1 MSKMNSKTFCLAPWV
16 GTCVESTGKLVPCCN
31 WSGVSDT
38 NFRDFDSWINSDY
51 LQDIRKRMYQGE
63 KISQCDICWKDES
76 VGKQSLR
83 KIYNLEF
90 SRFSNRDYINKN
102 WQVTDSIC
110 ALDLKL
116 GNLCNLKCV
125 MCTPSSSSQLLTE
138 YKANVTKFNSLTG
151 YSVNFLNKDF
161 SWPLTD
167 DFKKFLSKFQN
178 QIKWI
183 KFTGGEPTII
193 PHVLDVLD
201 DIDCTSGVTVS
212 FTTNATKLDQK
223 FVDKIKKFGTVWLSV
238 SLEGIEEH
246 NDQIRFLSHWKEVE
260 KNILSVYNLPNVYF
274 SVNHVLQ
281 CFSVRTLIPLFQ
293 WCEKYQ
299 IPLRILKL
307 SKPNYLSLDAV
318 DANTINK
325 FADRLKELN
334 LTTNQN
340 IVQQVLTYLQGH
352 TYSENLEQQRH
363 EYLQLIDSIRS
374 TKTDQI
380 IEEIE

>member
-1 MSKMNSKTFCLAPWV
+1 
-16 GTCVESTGKLVPCCN
+16 
-31 WSGVSDT
+31 
-38 NFRDFDSWINSDY
+38 
-51 LQDIRKRMYQGE
+51 MYQGE
-63 KISQCDICWKDES
+63 KISQCDVCWKDES

-90 SRFSNRDYINKN
+90 ARFSDRDHIDKN
-102 WQVTDSIC
+102 WQVKDSVC

-125 MCTPSSSSQLLTE
+125 MCGPSSSSQLLTE
-138 YKANVTKFNSLTG
+138 YKANDTKFNSLTN

-167 DFKKFLSKFQN
+167 DFKQFLGKFQN

-201 DIDCTSGVTVS
+201 EIDCTNGVTVS

-281 CFSVRTLIPLFQ
+281 CFSVRTLIPLLQ

-299 IPLRILKL
+299 IPLRILEL
-307 SKPNYLSLDAV
+307 SKPEYLSLDTV
-318 DANTINK
+318 DANVINK

>member
-1 MSKMNSKTFCLAPWV
+1 MNSTTFCLAPWV
-16 GTCVESTGKLVPCCN
+16 STCVTSSGKLAPCCN
-31 WSGVSDT
+31 WSETSDT
-38 NFRDFDSWINSDY
+38 DFRDFDSWINSDY
-51 LQDIRKRMYQGE
+51 LQDVRKRMYQGE
-63 KISQCDICWKDES
+63 KISQCDVCWKDES

-90 SRFSNRDYINKN
+90 ARFSDRNHIDKN
-102 WQVTDSIC
+102 WQVKDSVC

-125 MCTPSSSSQLLTE
+125 MCNPSSSSQLLTE
-138 YKANVTKFNSLTG
+138 YKANDTKFNSLTN

-167 DFKKFLSKFQN
+167 DFKQFLGKFQN

-201 DIDCTSGVTVS
+201 EIDCTNGVTVS

-223 FVDKIKKFGTVWLSV
+223 FVDKIKKFSQVWLSV

-246 NDQIRFLSHWKEVE
+246 NDQIRFLSHWAEIE
-260 KNILSVYNLPNVYF
+260 QNILSVYNLPNVYF
-274 SVNHVLQ
+274 SVSHVLQ
-281 CFSVRTLIPLFQ
+281 CFSVRTLIPLLQ

-307 SKPNYLSLDAV
+307 SKPEYLSLDTV
-318 DANTINK
+318 DANVINK

-340 IVQQVLTYLQGH
+340 ILQQVLTYLQGH